1 MKRFYICL
9 VVALLVA
16 GCMEVV
22 HVFAQK
28 KPVPNPLGSVAP
40 HKVLAPLFGRLIAEK
55 AAAARAAGRN
65 PKDNSIISGTLLY
78 TDGTPAKSERWGELC
93 GHG

>member
-28 KPVPNPLGSVAP
+28 KPMPNPLGSVAP

-55 AAAARAAGRN
+55 
-65 PKDNSIISGTLLY
+65 P
-78 TDGTPAKSERWGELC
+78 
-93 GHG
+93 